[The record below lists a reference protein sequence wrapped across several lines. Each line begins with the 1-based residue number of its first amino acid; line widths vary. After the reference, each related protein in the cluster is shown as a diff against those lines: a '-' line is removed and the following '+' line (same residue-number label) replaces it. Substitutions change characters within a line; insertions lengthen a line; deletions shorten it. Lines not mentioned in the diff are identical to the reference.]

1 MASIDCAKYT
11 SGQVGGLK
19 VHFDQDKR
27 LECNH
32 ENPHID
38 KNKTHL
44 NSFHDTPGYSDMLRR
59 QRERVANVDELHP
72 PERIRKDRIT
82 AVMMEIP
89 VPESISNKGLTEK
102 FLQDIYAMVGEM
114 IGKENMCG
122 MTIHRDEI
130 HDYIDH
136 GGKVRTSLEHGH
148 AMVVPYAR
156 WTAKETVHDADGKPC
171 RDDQGKILK
180 QDVAREGVNAKHFLT
195 RNFLKKLQDKTQEM
209 VLERYGISYQTSQEP
224 MHMTVEE
231 LKQES
236 ARAAEII
243 DRAEEHAQGIL
254 DQVKELDEIS
264 AKIALEG
271 PETIKAENYTIE
283 AKKSILGQIREPER
297 VGVFIEDMTQSQI
310 TALVQRVNVD
320 ERIENSLE
328 RTRNESQN
336 ILATAKE
343 EAEKIKAEATA
354 ERDKTIAEAEAIVR
368 ERFSIINAAKTWAE
382 DVRRKYKEMSDKVKQ
397 LLGIKAKLEAE
408 VSDLQQQKEGLG
420 AVRAEVQ
427 ELQRAKDILTGAVE
441 NEITQSRFHEPT
453 GGFNSPDSE
462 EKWHRL
468 DRGELLALYKD
479 GTIRTV
485 TRNPQGGMDYKT
497 LDNSSAGLCRIGW
510 FKEEEKVS
518 VPRNLLKELLE
529 KRDKT
534 QPISRNL
541 ENMIDQQTTANR
553 VIGKVKS
560 GRGGRG

>member
-27 LECNH
+27 LECDH

-44 NSFHDTPGYSDMLRR
+44 NSFLDCSGYSEMLRR

-72 PERIRKDRIT
+72 PERVRKDRIT

-89 VPESISNKGLTEK
+89 VPKSISDKGLTET
-102 FLQDIYAMVGEM
+102 FLRDIYAMIGKM

-122 MTIHRDEI
+122 MTVHRDEI

-148 AMVVPYAR
+148 AMVVPYAH
-156 WTAKETVHDADGKPC
+156 WTAKETVYGADGKPM

-195 RNFLKKLQDKTQEM
+195 RNFLKNLQDRTQEM
-209 VLERYGISYQTSQEP
+209 VLERYGISYQTSEEP

-236 ARAAEII
+236 ARAADII

-254 DQVKELDEIS
+254 DRVKELDEIS
-264 AKIALEG
+264 AKIVSDG
-271 PETIKAENYTIE
+271 RETVKAEEYTIE
-283 AKKSILGQIREPER
+283 AKKSIFGQIKASDR
-297 VGVFIEDMTQSQI
+297 VGVFIEDMTPAQVQS
-310 TALVQRVNVD
+310 LVQRVNVD
-320 ERIENSLE
+320 ERIEDSLE
-328 RTRNESQN
+328 RTRIEGRSV
-336 ILATAKE
+336 LDSAKK
-343 EAEKIKAEATA
+343 EAERIKAEATA
-354 ERDKTIAEAEAIVR
+354 ERNKTVAEAEAIVR

-397 LLGIKAKLEAE
+397 LLGLKTKLEAE
-408 VSDLQQQKEGLG
+408 VSDLQRQKEGLG
-420 AVRAEVQ
+420 AVRAEMQ

-441 NEITQSRFHEPT
+441 NEITQSKFHEPT
-453 GGFNSPDSE
+453 GGFSSQDNE
-462 EKWHRL
+462 EKWRRL
-468 DRGELLALYKD
+468 DKGELLALYKD

-485 TRNPQGGMDYKT
+485 TRNPQGGFDNKT
-497 LDNSSAGLCRIGW
+497 LSDSSAGLCRIGW
-510 FKEEEKVS
+510 FKDEEKVS
-518 VPRNLLKELLE
+518 IPRNLLTELIE

-541 ENMIDQQTTANR
+541 ENMIDQQNTVNR
-553 VIGKVKS
+553 VIGKVKNSRS
-560 GRGGRG
+560 GRG